1 MTGILA
7 GGRVSINSAETQMSP
22 GKTALVVEAEFLIA
36 LDLQRMLEAHGFAET
51 LLARHAAEA
60 RELSTHWPRLALAVI
75 ELRLH
80 DQQSLDLVTALQRHK
95 VPTVAI
101 TSDVELTHGI
111 DGSTTIPVLGKPLS
125 EDQLASAIHRTLGA
139 PA

>member
-1 MTGILA
+1 MTGVPE
-7 GGRVSINSAETQMSP
+7 GRRVSINFAETQMSP
-22 GKTALVVEAEFLIA
+22 GKTALVIEAEFLIA

-60 RELSTHWPRLALAVI
+60 LELSGSWQRLSLAVVEI
-75 ELRLH
+75 RLH
-80 DQQSLDLVTALQRHK
+80 DQPSFDLLTALQEHQ

-111 DGSTTIPVLGKPLS
+111 DGFATIPVLGKPLS

-139 PA
+139 LA